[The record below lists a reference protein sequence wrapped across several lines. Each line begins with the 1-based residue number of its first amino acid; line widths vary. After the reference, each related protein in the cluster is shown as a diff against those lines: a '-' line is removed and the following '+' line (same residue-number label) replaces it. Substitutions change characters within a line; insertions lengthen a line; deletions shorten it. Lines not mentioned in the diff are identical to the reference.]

1 MSIWKPIP
9 SLENRYEIN
18 LLGEVRITR
27 NKKPLKLDKNGRYN
41 SSWGLGYGGG
51 KHRWGR
57 SINSLLNEVF
67 PFWWIRELEDD
78 EECREVR
85 NFPGYWITN
94 RGRIYSTKH
103 KCGWMYGRRGKYY
116 HYELSLYRDNKK
128 YKQYIHTLVGRN
140 FLPEYQEGLFI
151 LHRDETLPYPEINF
165 PTNLWVGDDGDNNRD
180 RCIKGRSGGW
190 MKGKTYQGVI
200 QTGVNM
206 V

>member
-67 PFWWIRELEDD
+67 PFWWIRELDDD

-94 RGRIYSTKH
+94 RGRIYSSYHNK
-103 KCGWMYGRRGKYY
+103 WLYGRRGKYY